1 MIHKPL
7 KNSWY
12 CSFQILNLK
21 VTQLS
26 KQPTIVWKVLHANN
40 VNPSVT
46 GTDEKPGWK
55 FQVND
60 KPKAQHKHDFVYY
73 SQYPYSTFIDY
84 LVETRK
90 TITESSADYCSRNK
104 IT

>member
-46 GTDEKPGWK
+46 GTDEKPG
-55 FQVND
+55 
-60 KPKAQHKHDFVYY
+60 
-73 SQYPYSTFIDY
+73 
-84 LVETRK
+84 
-90 TITESSADYCSRNK
+90 
-104 IT
+104 